1 MTQFG
6 EIDIQVFFEIGV
18 RQEFENFGALE
29 FSVALADWALQD
41 VIVFSHCVF
50 LSEPLEFRGCRL
62 DRPPRT
68 DYSRQSWE

>member
-1 MTQFG
+1 
-6 EIDIQVFFEIGV
+6 
-18 RQEFENFGALE
+18 
-29 FSVALADWALQD
+29 VALADWALQD
-41 VIVFSHCVF
+41 MIVFSHCVF